1 MNDAVIGPGTHASRE
16 SSRVQA
22 EVIGE
27 AFESFDTSTAL
38 ALVYVQMVVV
48 GPECFLFSCT
58 FGGQGRL
65 VGIFIDVRKVQ
76 IGVVYKAGVYVG
88 LLYLE
93 GRSTGPMPA
102 AGSHEVAEIG
112 DGDGG
117 VRITQD
123 VPVPGRGRCGGSGV
137 GGRGVGGIG
146 SGWRHQGVRGE
157 RFGGSRRVNGLGGG
171 RTSPREDGKGS
182 YREKKEAESGEGGHL
197 RRPVS
202 QP

>member
-27 AFESFDTSTAL
+27 AFESFHASAAL
-38 ALVYVQMVVV
+38 ALVYIQVVVV
-48 GPECFLFSCT
+48 GPECFLFTCT
-58 FGGQGRL
+58 LGGQGRL

-76 IGVVYKAGVYVG
+76 IGVVYKASVYVG

-93 GRSTGPMPA
+93 GRATGPMLA
-102 AGSHEVAEIG
+102 TRSHKVSEIG

-146 SGWRHQGVRGE
+146 SGWRHLGVRGE
-157 RFGGSRRVNGLGGG
+157 RFSGSRRVNGLGGG
-171 RTSPREDGKGS
+171 RTSP
-182 YREKKEAESGEGGHL
+182 
-197 RRPVS
+197 
-202 QP
+202 